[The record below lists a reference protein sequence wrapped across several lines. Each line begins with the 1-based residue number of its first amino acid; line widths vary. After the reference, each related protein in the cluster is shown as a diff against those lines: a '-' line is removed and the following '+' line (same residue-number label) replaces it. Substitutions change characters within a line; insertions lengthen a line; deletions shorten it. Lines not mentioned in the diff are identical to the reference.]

1 MQRLNGLKT
10 RCSRVQQWLHI
21 HLVNAMPKP
30 RIGLK
35 HQLLKSRARASASS
49 VLANAL
55 LIPVAFKP
63 IDSQALEALNDWGDD
78 VHFSWEEVPN
88 WKAKEPWSFDVSIWC
103 GPQLCGLCFANPNQS
118 RLRTRI
124 VRLEGKPDSRH
135 PLKNRIAAL
144 AMFAVEQYARQV
156 GSQWLEIQE
165 PAPGAM
171 KSTRSSGFNLMRLAA
186 LLSL

>member
-1 MQRLNGLKT
+1 
-10 RCSRVQQWLHI
+10 
-21 HLVNAMPKP
+21 MPKP

-156 GSQWLEIQE
+156 GSQWLEIHLVNAMPKPRIGLKHQLLKSRARAGASGWKFRSRLRE
-165 PAPGAM
+165 P
-171 KSTRSSGFNLMRLAA
+171 
-186 LLSL
+186 

>member
-1 MQRLNGLKT
+1 MSTL
-10 RCSRVQQWLHI
+10 I
-21 HLVNAMPKP
+21 NAMPKP
-30 RIGLK
+30 RTGLK

-55 LIPVAFKP
+55 PSPVAFKP
-63 IDSQALEALNDWGDD
+63 IDSLVLEVLNDWGDE
-78 VHFSWEEVPN
+78 VHFLWEEVPI

-103 GPQLCGLCFANPNQS
+103 GQQLCGLCFANPNQS

-124 VRLEGKPDSRH
+124 VRLEGKPDSQH

-144 AMFAVEQYARQV
+144 AMIAVEQYARAV

-165 PAPGAM
+165 PAPGAL
-171 KSTRSSGFNLMRLAA
+171 KVYHELGFQFDAFGRLVIR
-186 LLSL
+186 LEKD